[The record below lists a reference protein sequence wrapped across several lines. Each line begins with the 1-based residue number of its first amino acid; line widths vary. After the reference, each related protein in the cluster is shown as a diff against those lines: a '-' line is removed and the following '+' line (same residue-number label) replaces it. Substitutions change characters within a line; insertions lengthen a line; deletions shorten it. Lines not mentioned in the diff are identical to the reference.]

1 MPRGIARGSAA
12 RCADATGRPDAHR
25 PRPATRTGRGD
36 GAWPVYASTR
46 ERARHTARGDARAQG
61 RRLHVCA
68 PYAPMA
74 TPRTYHPEARAMRR
88 DRRGVAQRVPRAT
101 IVWRQG
107 ARGERGGLGRGW
119 KRGGVAAGSEAGR
132 TAPLCAAP
140 RTHVPHAGLHCT
152 WLRYVRWWRNG
163 PPRCASAPPRHMN
176 GPRLCGVV
184 CVRHGARARATRHAW
199 RMPGTR
205 ASTIRM
211 CAMRAHGCA
220 TRPQSEAQ
228 AAWCDRHGGARRA
241 LRAATARGQRRTKSA
256 VGCARQGQP
265 TG

>member
-1 MPRGIARGSAA
+1 MRLDARARVPHRTWLCPRTRTSAA
-12 RCADATGRPDAHR
+12 RVCAIRAHGYAPHLPPRGTGH
-25 PRPATRTGRGD
+25 ATRSAWC
-36 GAWPVYASTR
+36 GA
-46 ERARHTARGDARAQG
+46 ARAASD
-61 RRLHVCA
+61 HCVA
-68 PYAPMA
+68 
-74 TPRTYHPEARAMRR
+74 AR
-88 DRRGVAQRVPRAT
+88 
-101 IVWRQG
+101 G
-107 ARGERGGLGRGW
+107 ARGEGRFRDGGG
-119 KRGGVAAGSEAGR
+119 KGGVAAGSEAGR

-220 TRPQSEAQ
+220 TRPRSEAQ